1 MGLGQVYRDSL
12 QLSTDLLYV
21 ANDKALAQD
30 FFYTTSKELKVTL
43 AVKAHYISPKG
54 DSILI
59 LRSVSDEILLPADK
73 HILQYHY
80 GKLSKELYTAPG
92 YAACLRY
99 ADQLP
104 AGRYVYTVSLYQGND
119 TLTHTYFLKQVD
131 SAISAGSALR
141 REIMEVVQTSVKAN
155 GGNGDLKT
163 LQQKASN
170 KVSNALNLSHSK
182 IDRYLRKKQLTAQY
196 SRLGDEE
203 LLHLYSDTL
212 LVGTISLPA
221 AQSFSNLYVQE
232 KEQLNNRIADFSKD
246 QLENMRSLQNQFRE
260 ILEGEKKDRSIT
272 GDINVSGNW
281 ANQQEPNSMQDNQY
295 YEVGGQL
302 SFPVADIP
310 ITLTGFYTTQDQH
323 REAKASYFRFSYDA
337 QKAKEQLMKLVGSYN
352 KKYEQTLNKGFSYDM
367 VYSQFV
373 NGLQSEKNNL
383 LNRLKKEAGVEN
395 FDPSVYNEAY
405 FKAKVEEQVA
415 RLKAKAIDSAQQLAA
430 GNDTLAA
437 AKAKAE
443 ALQAKATET
452 YAKAMEYYNKIQ
464 ALEEKIRRYEKLVQQ
479 YKQNLH
485 YDSLLAYDQLKDLK
499 DLDQMSYKDM
509 AKKAAGLLPEG
520 RARTFIAGLT
530 SFDAGIFP
538 KYVSRFTQSG
548 QMMKGLDAGYD
559 IGFAEI
565 GGGYGNTEFV
575 DRTGTVETYKAYNLR
590 MTSKPVKQQQLGFVY
605 YGYSPSKRWLKNDD
619 FFKCTDLSLPS
630 FRNPISIVAA
640 TYNGSFGKDIH
651 VEGEYAFSNQ
661 QRSSSSQYTNQSN
674 AAIAWK
680 ERSAYSLK
688 ADGSLLNNNILLRGE
703 YEYAGK
709 NFENNTLPMMLSG
722 TERLQVGA
730 EGNLF
735 RSFLRMNVEYNY
747 MIQQNFTNTGK
758 NAKWGFAL
766 STHSKRY
773 PSVSISYKPF
783 TTFRTFTDTLNVPQ
797 KPVLGEVW
805 TAKANYQIKKK
816 TYALR
821 FSLVYNKNTSIMD
834 TLNYSSSMLQLN
846 TLYSTATQSLMLTLG
861 RSGIQ
866 STSITVPYPAFNNS
880 SYLMLSSTQQFSKG
894 TGVGLSTDIAVNET
908 GLAKYGWGCNGFY
921 RLPKQPLTIRL
932 NFRNSNY
939 KMAET
944 TAWEHLY
951 GGSLE
956 LVWQINTK
964 L

>member
-1 MGLGQVYRDSL
+1 
-12 QLSTDLLYV
+12 
-21 ANDKALAQD
+21 
-30 FFYTTSKELKVTL
+30 
-43 AVKAHYISPKG
+43 
-54 DSILI
+54 
-59 LRSVSDEILLPADK
+59 
-73 HILQYHY
+73 
-80 GKLSKELYTAPG
+80 
-92 YAACLRY
+92 
-99 ADQLP
+99 
-104 AGRYVYTVSLYQGND
+104 
-119 TLTHTYFLKQVD
+119 
-131 SAISAGSALR
+131 
-141 REIMEVVQTSVKAN
+141 
-155 GGNGDLKT
+155 
-163 LQQKASN
+163 
-170 KVSNALNLSHSK
+170 
-182 IDRYLRKKQLTAQY
+182 
-196 SRLGDEE
+196 
-203 LLHLYSDTL
+203 
-212 LVGTISLPA
+212 
-221 AQSFSNLYVQE
+221 
-232 KEQLNNRIADFSKD
+232 
-246 QLENMRSLQNQFRE
+246 
-260 ILEGEKKDRSIT
+260 
-272 GDINVSGNW
+272 
-281 ANQQEPNSMQDNQY
+281 
-295 YEVGGQL
+295 
-302 SFPVADIP
+302 
-310 ITLTGFYTTQDQH
+310 
-323 REAKASYFRFSYDA
+323 
-337 QKAKEQLMKLVGSYN
+337 
-352 KKYEQTLNKGFSYDM
+352 
-367 VYSQFV
+367 
-373 NGLQSEKNNL
+373 
-383 LNRLKKEAGVEN
+383 
-395 FDPSVYNEAY
+395 
-405 FKAKVEEQVA
+405 
-415 RLKAKAIDSAQQLAA
+415 
-430 GNDTLAA
+430 
-437 AKAKAE
+437 
-443 ALQAKATET
+443 
-452 YAKAMEYYNKIQ
+452 MEYYNKIQ

-485 YDSLLAYDQLKDLK
+485 YDSLLAYDQLKDLNNIDK
-499 DLDQMSYKDM
+499 MSYKDISR
-509 AKKAAGLLPEG
+509 KAAGLLPEG
-520 RARTFIAGLT
+520 KAKTFIAGLT

-538 KYVSRFTQSG
+538 KYISRYTQSG

-619 FFKCTDLSLPS
+619 FFKGTDLSLPS
-630 FRNPISIVAA
+630 FRNPISIVSA
-640 TYNGSFGKDIH
+640 TYTGTFGKDIH

-661 QRSSSSQYTNQSN
+661 QRNTSSQYTDQSN

-680 ERSAYSLK
+680 ERSAYALK

-709 NFENNTLPMMLSG
+709 HFENNTLPMMLSG
-722 TERLQVGA
+722 TERLQLGA

-773 PSVSISYKPF
+773 PSVSVSYKPF

-821 FSLVYNKNTSIMD
+821 FSLVYNKNTSILD

-846 TLYSTATQSLMLTLG
+846 TLYSTSSQSLMLTLG

-880 SYLMLSSTQQFSKG
+880 SYLMLSGTQQFSKG
-894 TGVGLSTDIAVNET
+894 TGAGLSTDIAVNEA

-921 RLPKQPLTIRL
+921 RLPKQPLTIRV

-944 TAWEHLY
+944 QAWEHLY
-951 GGSLE
+951 GGNLE
-956 LVWQINTK
+956 LQWQINTK